1 MRAKFYD
8 PFFGPGCAENS
19 RIRPASGQHGIGAV
33 GIWVRLGYPVLND
46 CLQSAEADVSDA
58 EEDQPIHRVEERR
71 LRQPCTGTAA
81 VRTEAGSGTS
91 TVVSCSE

>member
-1 MRAKFYD
+1 M
-8 PFFGPGCAENS
+8 
-19 RIRPASGQHGIGAV
+19 
-33 GIWVRLGYPVLND
+33 RLGYPVLND
-46 CLQSAEADVSDA
+46 CLQSAEADVSGA

-91 TVVSCSE
+91 TVVSCSEKGRMALESDHTTPRCPQGRHTR